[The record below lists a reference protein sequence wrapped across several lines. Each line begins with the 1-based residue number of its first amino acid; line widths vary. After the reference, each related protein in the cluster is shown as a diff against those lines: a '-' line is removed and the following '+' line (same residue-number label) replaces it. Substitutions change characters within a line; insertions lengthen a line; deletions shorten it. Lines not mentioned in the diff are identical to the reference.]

1 MSGVMRSV
9 SALVLVLLVSTSS
22 SAQQTPELRWGGDAE
37 GGAPFVEADPR
48 DPARVVGFDVEV
60 AQLLPA
66 GLAREPRFVQV
77 GFTSL
82 DAAAARGDFDIG
94 LSGIED
100 SPARRARLAVTI
112 PYYPVSYTHL
122 TLPTSDLV

>member
-22 SAQQTPELRWGGDAE
+22 SAQQTRELRWGGDAE

-60 AQLLPA
+60 AQLLAA
-66 GLAREPRFVQV
+66 GLARQPRFV
-77 GFTSL
+77 
-82 DAAAARGDFDIG
+82 
-94 LSGIED
+94 
-100 SPARRARLAVTI
+100 
-112 PYYPVSYTHL
+112 
-122 TLPTSDLV
+122 